1 MGYGEKSKE
10 DGGKEMGRRG
20 IERMGMHGGGGRGRD
35 EEGERECREEVGEGG
50 MRRERGKA
58 WSRWERKG

>member
-1 MGYGEKSKE
+1 MWYGGGKYGEGVVRRKGLGYGEKSKE

-35 EEGERECREEVGEGG
+35 EEGEREC
-50 MRRERGKA
+50 M
-58 WSRWERKG
+58 